1 MAENDLAEKE
11 TGSVEAQAI
20 ELSLERGTQV
30 NFRAWFYSFLLVLG
44 GTVLVTRQAALQAW
58 PAPQLA
64 LLFAY
69 MSLACTFCP
78 WPTAWLVM
86 LASTPAVAGGYGISP
101 LLVATVATVGTCI
114 ANLHDYY
121 VVTFL
126 YRYRPV
132 RRIRKTRLY
141 ERAAGWFGRAPFVT
155 LTAASFLPIPIDV
168 VRLLAISQGYSRWRF
183 TAASALGRWPRYF
196 ALAFFAEQL
205 NLGWQLILAVLGI
218 TVVVGL
224 WGGVPRLVRS
234 LKGLKNKE
242 QTP

>member
-1 MAENDLAEKE
+1 MAENE
-11 TGSVEAQAI
+11 TGSAEPQAVE
-20 ELSLERGTQV
+20 LTLESRTQV
-30 NFRAWFYSFLLVLG
+30 NYRAWFYSFLAVLG
-44 GTVLVTRQAALQAW
+44 ATVLVTREAALQVW

-86 LASTPAVAGGYGISP
+86 LASAPSVTGGYGLPP

-126 YRYRPV
+126 YRYQPV
-132 RRIRKTRLY
+132 RRIRRTRLY
-141 ERAAGWFGRAPFVT
+141 ERAARWFDRAPFVT

-183 TAASALGRWPRYF
+183 TLASAVGRWPRYF

-218 TVVVGL
+218 TVVIGL

-234 LKGLKNKE
+234 IKSLKSKE